1 MVRPRKSFAQHW
13 LRCQQT
19 LDRIILSANLTDRDI
34 VLEIG
39 PGTGNLTARLLPLVQ
54 ALVIVEI
61 DRQLCTKLR
70 QKFTDPKLHLIE
82 GDILDTDLA
91 NLPLAPHKVVANIP
105 YNITGL
111 ILEKLLG
118 SIAKP
123 CTQWQLIV
131 LLVQKEIADRL
142 TAKPHDKHKAYGA
155 LSVRAQYLA
164 HCEYICEV
172 PPRAFYPAPQ
182 VTSAVVR
189 LTPRSLPVTAD
200 DPDRLDQLV
209 RMGFANRRK
218 MLHNNLSTVID
229 KANLGAILSAMNLSP
244 HARAEELSLDHWIHL
259 ANQLPSPLGT
269 GVREK
274 FPI

>member
-1 MVRPRKSFAQHW
+1 MVRPRKSFGQHW
-13 LRCQQT
+13 LRCPQT
-19 LDRIILSANLTDRDI
+19 LDRIVLSANLTDRDM

-39 PGTGNLTARLLPLVQ
+39 PGTGNLTSRLLPLVQ

-61 DRQLCTKLR
+61 DRQLCVKLR

-82 GDILDTDLA
+82 GDILHTDL
-91 NLPLAPHKVVANIP
+91 NSLPVVPHKVVANIP

-118 SIAKP
+118 TISKP
-123 CTQWQLIV
+123 CCQWQSIV

-142 TAKPHDKHKAYGA
+142 TAKPHDKYKAYGA

-172 PPRAFYPAPQ
+172 PARAFYPSPQ

-189 LTPRSLPVTAD
+189 LTPRSLSIPATN
-200 DPDRLDQLV
+200 PDRLDQLV

-218 MLHNNLSTVID
+218 MLHNNLDTVID
-229 KANLGAILSAMNLSP
+229 KDTLTQMLTAMNLSP
-244 HARAEELSLDHWIHL
+244 HARAEELSLDQWINL
-259 ANQLPSPLGT
+259 ANQLPSPI
-269 GVREK
+269 
-274 FPI
+274 PS